1 VTARPALALLLAAL
15 ATPALAD
22 EPTENLA
29 RFFGFDDPRYIIVG
43 PNAGPALVAD
53 MNADGLKD
61 LVCVNNGKSRI
72 ELHLQRATPLTDDE
86 VRRNFKVNELPPSRY
101 YERIEVGVSHRVTGF
116 RVHDVDA
123 DGLPDIVYAGQPAE
137 LVILRQTSPGRFD
150 TLSRRR
156 VPNLSAGQD
165 GIDIADVKGDPAPEL
180 LAVVGGK
187 INVFGLSRAA
197 VVGEPVVL
205 GSDGTIVAFFAEDF
219 NGDGLRD
226 VMGAIPDDASPLRL
240 WVQDQARAS
249 RAKDGQLGP
258 ELRFEMPALIE
269 AEPVAFPDR
278 PARSVATIERAS
290 RRIVLSDLSAETVSA
305 SDADAGERDA
315 RAEVFALPGT
325 GAKSRSVAV
334 ADINAD
340 GRLDLVVTDQQANSL
355 VFYPQEAGVGLS
367 RAERLSTLK
376 DPRTVAVG
384 QWDDTPP
391 LEIFVLSEADKAV
404 GVSTMDPAT
413 GRFSFPLPLPVATEG
428 ASPVAMGFTPLASGP
443 AVSVV
448 VRDRRDHALEL
459 HRPGQESPE
468 TLKLED
474 VKRPP
479 ESMLSGDFD
488 HDGKTDI
495 LLFTPGEPLVMVR
508 DVDAGLE
515 GAKVLTDK
523 SMPQFGLVQAAG
535 PGNTA
540 MLDADGDGHDELL
553 IADQNFVRAS
563 AFDAAKGWRVIEQI
577 TLPEANSQLTALTVL
592 DNGSGARGPTII
604 AFDKANKRLILM
616 QRDTDGAW
624 QVTDRLRFGA
634 LEATTL
640 AAGPFSGDEQANI
653 LAFSADSFALV
664 RLAGQRVALDEV
676 SSYRSDNENRLEHE
690 IEVGDLNSDGFIDM
704 VVLDAREQMCQI
716 FTFTTTRR
724 IVFATEFEVFESRL
738 FRRGD
743 TRDFEPRA
751 AIIDDLTN
759 DGANDLILEVH
770 DRYIVYPQMTR
781 PK

>member
-1 VTARPALALLLAAL
+1 MLALFFAAL
-15 ATPALAD
+15 SAPALAD
-22 EPTENLA
+22 EPSENLA
-29 RFFGFDDPRYIIVG
+29 RFFGFDAPRYIVVG

-53 MNADGLKD
+53 INADGLKD

-72 ELHLQRATPLTDDE
+72 ELHLQRATPLTDEE

-101 YERIEVGVSHRVTGF
+101 YERVEVGVSHRVTGF
-116 RVHDVDA
+116 RVYDIDA
-123 DGLPDIVYAGQPAE
+123 DGLPDIIYAGQPAE
-137 LVILRQTSPGRFD
+137 LVVLRQTSPGRFD

-165 GIDIADVKGDPAPEL
+165 GIEIADVKGDPAPEL

-187 INVFGLSRAA
+187 INVFGLSRSA

-205 GSDGTIVAFFAEDF
+205 GSDGTIVAFFTQDF
-219 NGDGLRD
+219 SGNGLLD

-240 WVQDQARAS
+240 WIQDQARAS

-269 AEPVAFPDR
+269 AEPVHFPDR
-278 PARSVATIERAS
+278 AARSVATIERAS
-290 RRIVLSDLSAETVSA
+290 RRIVLSDLSVETVSA

-315 RAEVFALPGT
+315 RAEVFALPGP

-355 VFYPQEAGVGLS
+355 VYYPQEPGVGLS

-384 QWDDTPP
+384 QWNDSPT

-404 GVSTMDPAT
+404 GVSAMDPET

-428 ASPVAMGFTPLASGP
+428 ASPVAMGYTPLASGP

-459 HRPGQESPE
+459 HRPGQDKPE

-479 ESMLSGDFD
+479 ESILSGDFD
-488 HDGKTDI
+488 HDGKTD
-495 LLFTPGEPLVMVR
+495 LVLFTPGEPLVMVR
-508 DVDAGLE
+508 NVDAGLE

-540 MLDADGDGHDELL
+540 MLDADKDGHDELL

-563 AFDAAKGWRVIEQI
+563 AFDAEKGWRVIEQI

-592 DNGSGARGPTII
+592 DDKSGSAPTIV
-604 AFDKANKRLILM
+604 AYDKANKRLIMM

-634 LEATTL
+634 LEANTL
-640 AAGPFSGDEQANI
+640 AAGAFSGDTQPNI
-653 LAFSADSFALV
+653 LAFSNDSFALV

-690 IEVGDLNSDGFIDM
+690 IEIGDLNSDGFVDM

-716 FTFTTTRR
+716 FSFTTTRR

-759 DGANDLILEVH
+759 DGANDLVLEVH
-770 DRYIVYPQMTR
+770 DRYIIYPQMTQ